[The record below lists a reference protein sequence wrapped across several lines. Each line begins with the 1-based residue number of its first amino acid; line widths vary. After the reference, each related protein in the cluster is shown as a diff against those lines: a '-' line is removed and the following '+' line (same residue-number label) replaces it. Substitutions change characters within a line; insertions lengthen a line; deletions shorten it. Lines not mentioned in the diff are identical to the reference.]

1 MGLGVIAMEERIT
14 SFDEFLAKSD
24 VPVLVDFWAEWCG
37 PCRIMQPILKNVAS
51 KFSGKVKVIKV
62 NTDQKP
68 HIAARFGIQSIPT
81 LILFKNSKPVWR
93 ISGALPERQLINEL
107 NTRL

>member
-1 MGLGVIAMEERIT
+1 MEERIT

-37 PCRIMQPILKNVAS
+37 PCRIMQPILKNIAS
-51 KFSGKVKVIKV
+51 KLSGKVKVIKV

-93 ISGALPERQLINEL
+93 ISGVLPERQLIKEL
-107 NTRL
+107 NTHL